1 MQMNDGFF
9 NKASAI
15 VLTAAGVLGVGYG
28 IAKYVTDFEA
38 AKGEIQNLR
47 GQIAQLH
54 EVLSK
59 VQFGTDPARIERLEV
74 QVNELGKAVT
84 TLGDTFAE
92 AMTSGAAASA
102 ATSNPTPALPA
113 VAALT
118 GESIAAKLR
127 AGGFSGSA
135 SDGKETWPFKVG
147 EVRLL
152 EGTAFEAV
160 LEWTSLDSVHGIA
173 GDYADGRLFFK
184 ETKFVRKGN
193 NHVLG
198 CEYALTSFTP
208 DGVSGTFGNCDGN
221 FSGGTIEVKWL

>member
-1 MQMNDGFF
+1 MSDNFF

-28 IAKYVTDFEA
+28 VAKYVTDFEA

-59 VQFGTDPARIERLEV
+59 VQFGADPARIERLEA

-92 AMTSGAAASA
+92 AMTSGANA
-102 ATSNPTPALPA
+102 ATAPLQQP
-113 VAALT
+113 VANV
-118 GESIAAKLR
+118 
-127 AGGFSGSA
+127 AGGVSTDARLKAGDLAGSA
-135 SDGKETWPFKVG
+135 SDGKERWPFRIAD
-147 EVRLL
+147 VRFLD
-152 EGTAFEAV
+152 GSSFEAV
-160 LEWTSLDSVHGIA
+160 LEWTTLDSMHRIE
-173 GDYADGRLFFK
+173 GDYSPARLFFK
-184 ETKFVRKGN
+184 ETEFLRKGK

-198 CEYALTSFTP
+198 CEYTLEPS
-208 DGVSGTFGNCDGN
+208 GNGGLSGTFGNCDGN
-221 FSGGTIEVKWL
+221 FSGGTVEIR

>member
-1 MQMNDGFF
+1 MSDSFF
-9 NKASAI
+9 TKASAI

-59 VQFGTDPARIERLEV
+59 VQFGADPARIERLEM

-84 TLGDTFAE
+84 TLGDTFAS
-92 AMTSGAAASA
+92 AVSSGAAVVPPPASVPA
-102 ATSNPTPALPA
+102 APTAHA
-113 VAALT
+113 SM
-118 GESIAAKLR
+118 ESRLR

-135 SDGKETWPFKVG
+135 TDGTETWPFRVAD
-147 EVRLL
+147 VRL
-152 EGTAFEAV
+152 GDGSSFEAV
-160 LEWTSLDSVHGIA
+160 VEWTTLDSAHRIT
-173 GDYADGRLFFK
+173 GDYSDERLFFK
-184 ETKFVRKGN
+184 ETEFIRKGK

-198 CEYALTSFTP
+198 CEYTLTSWQS
-208 DGVSGTFGNCDGN
+208 DGISGTFGNCDGN
-221 FSGGTIEVKWL
+221 FSGGTVEVKWR